1 MFPRSEAAAIA
12 AHRTINLIFGDGAP
26 DGVVNLFKGVL
37 AQQQQQHS

>member
-1 MFPRSEAAAIA
+1 MFPLSEAAAIA